1 MTDVSMFKPN
11 TVYVT
16 YIAATPE
23 RVWQALTDPAFTPQ
37 YFFGFAI
44 EVEPRAGGDFKLL
57 AADGSTHVA
66 GRVIECSPPRRFV
79 CTWAVKGLSEF
90 RELPECLVVYDVEP
104 SGDAV
109 KLTLTESH
117 SWDVPPA
124 ILGGGRTGWPKIL
137 CGLKTVLETG
147 KPLRI
152 AMEGPPPGMI
162 EAVKRAVAEKPW
174 EKRR

>member
-1 MTDVSMFKPN
+1 MIDITKVKPN

-23 RVWQALTDPAFTPQ
+23 RVWQALTDAAFTRK
-37 YFFGFAI
+37 YFFGFAV
-44 EVEPRAGGDFKLL
+44 EVEPRAGGEFKLL
-57 AADGSTHVA
+57 AEDGSTHVA
-66 GRVIECSPPRRFV
+66 GRVVEWSPPRRFV
-79 CTWAVKGLSEF
+79 CTWGVKGMKDF
-90 RELPECLVVYDVEP
+90 GELPDCLVTYDVEA

-124 ILGGGRTGWPKIL
+124 ILAGGRSGWPKIL
-137 CGLKTVLETG
+137 SGLKSLLETG
-147 KPLRI
+147 KPLRM

-162 EAVKRAVAEKPW
+162 EAVKRAVAERPW
-174 EKRR
+174 EKG